1 MQVDAGSEVPPLVV
15 ESVDAEKMKTVAA
28 LLQDSNPIHFDA
40 GVVRALGM
48 GDRVVNQGP
57 SNLGYIVTMLA
68 RWAGDPGR
76 VRRLRVRF
84 LGNVFAGERVVARGT
99 VTAVREEDGVR
110 LADLDVWLERDD
122 DRVLDGSATVVL
134 D

>member
-15 ESVDAEKMKTVAA
+15 DSVDAEKMKTVAA

-40 GVVRALGM
+40 DVVRALGL

-99 VTAVREEDGVR
+99 VTDVREKDGVR

-122 DRVLDGSATVVL
+122 ERVLDGSATVVL